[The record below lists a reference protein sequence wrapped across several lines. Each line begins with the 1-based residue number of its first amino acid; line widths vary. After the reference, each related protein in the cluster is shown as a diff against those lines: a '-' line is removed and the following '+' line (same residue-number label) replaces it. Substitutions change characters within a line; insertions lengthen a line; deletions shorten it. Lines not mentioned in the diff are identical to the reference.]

1 MCLHV
6 CECGIYDTYDHMHII
21 YIYMLW
27 TTYICMYIMTYIYIS
42 YYTILYVIYIIYI
55 YIYILYYFILYMYIC
70 IVVPHGAP
78 WSHTAARKTCG
89 KRFRGPMGSRAS
101 EVRSH
106 PKSRQIDKRKYAYGM
121 HWSKQIWKFFLFEIL
136 FCMFRIV
143 YQTMWN
149 IIVCCRCNGLSFDV
163 PITSR
168 WELLGELKRS
178 LQTFAS
184 DGLETCSAQF
194 VAFKWKQG
202 SGGMAYRKQAPYMAD

>member
-1 MCLHV
+1 
-6 CECGIYDTYDHMHII
+6 
-21 YIYMLW
+21 
-27 TTYICMYIMTYIYIS
+27 MYSGATWGPMK
-42 YYTILYVIYIIYI
+42 
-55 YIYILYYFILYMYIC
+55 
-70 IVVPHGAP
+70 PHSCQENMRQAIQ
-78 WSHTAARKTCG
+78 R
-89 KRFRGPMGSRAS
+89 PMGSRAS

-121 HWSKQIWKFFLFEIL
+121 HWSKQICKFFLFEIL